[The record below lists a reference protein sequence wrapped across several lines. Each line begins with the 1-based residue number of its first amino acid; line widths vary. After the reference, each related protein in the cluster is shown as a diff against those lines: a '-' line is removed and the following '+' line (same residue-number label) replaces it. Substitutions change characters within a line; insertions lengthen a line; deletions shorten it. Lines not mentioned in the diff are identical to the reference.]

1 MAPSILL
8 CSMEENHR
16 HRTRKKRR
24 SRPRGTIDRLLGSPL
39 FIVLGAI
46 FLLIGIYSSLSATK
60 GSHGMYDMLMRGF
73 APTAGD
79 DVPGGPEVEGSDLP
93 VLLLYFVP
101 AIAALTASLI
111 FVKNHR
117 PITLPLSGLT
127 AIYLLLIQ
135 VKISFI
141 NVNSEG
147 CFYLNFPVASLF
159 LWVPTL
165 LLLATSL
172 RHRSSALLILTSA
185 FFYLS
190 ELLLAGAYNSY
201 FEYLYPFVVPFSIL
215 ISWIGQRVDKP
226 LIHSINMAGAWGFL
240 GLLWLRKFVVN
251 SKPEFL
257 PLFFGVGLAYYL
269 VFYVIFTLAS
279 AKKENPPARWMQLL
293 LIIANLLLFLGST
306 GWVVSRFCAVWSMSL
321 YVAALVVIQAIALHW
336 IKRHRPTI
344 WQLPHYFSLMI
355 LGASVLPM
363 LVQQDRIILFSGLL
377 SVFMLAYAN
386 KHKEWSAFWVSA
398 IALLVTFG
406 DFLWEV
412 EANCLPALSDEN
424 APLDQSILVYGLLIG
439 GIVLGAL
446 SFSTWQIHTSELPLP
461 KKWFRNFNFGR
472 LVRRVLFF
480 SIFLTMGWLGFVLA
494 GLATGTLNHFS
505 VAWFTSGCLYFLAL
519 IALYSRRQSSL
530 KMRTL
535 YLSAALVLTYPLLV
549 HWDMINFRASVLE
562 THKLSNPVLL
572 LHYLA
577 TTSGLVLGW
586 RVANRLDRNYQKQL
600 PLLRI
605 VESITV
611 LALMF
616 VACTEYDNLSVFMA
630 NTGNRTATQ
639 NLTGPEQLSLN
650 IYLPYS
656 IVIWLLA
663 FAVFVSSVIR
673 RKRFLRNFAVVLFGL
688 IIVKLFFYDFEY
700 INAGTQGMV
709 YLALGIFLIGL
720 AVIYQKLVRGRA
732 SI

>member
-1 MAPSILL
+1 
-8 CSMEENHR
+8 MEEKHR
-16 HRTRKKRR
+16 HRTRKKRS

-60 GSHGMYDMLMRGF
+60 GSHGLYDMLLTHF
-73 APTAGD
+73 SPAAD
-79 DVPGGPEVEGSDLP
+79 DVPSGPEVAGSDLP
-93 VLLLYFVP
+93 VLLLYFLP

-117 PITLPLSGLT
+117 PVTLSLSVLT
-127 AIYLLLIQ
+127 AIYLVLIQ
-135 VKISFI
+135 IKISFI

-147 CFYLNFPVASLF
+147 CFYQNFPLASLF

-165 LLLATSL
+165 LLLASAL
-172 RHRSSALLILTSA
+172 LHRSSALLILTSA
-185 FFYLS
+185 FFYIS
-190 ELLLAGAYNSY
+190 ELLLAGPYSSY
-201 FEYLYPFVVPFSIL
+201 FEYLFPFVLPFSIL

-240 GLLWLRKFVVN
+240 GLLWLRKFVVH

-257 PLFFGVGLAYYL
+257 PVFFGVGLAFYL
-269 VFYVIFTLAS
+269 VFYVIVTLAS
-279 AKKENPPARWMQLL
+279 AKKENPLARWMQLL
-293 LIIANLLLFLGST
+293 LIMANLLLFLGST

-321 YVAALVVIQAIALHW
+321 YAAALVAVQAIALHL
-336 IKRHRPTI
+336 IKRHRPTT

-355 LGASVLPM
+355 LAASVLPM

-386 KHKEWSAFWVSA
+386 KHKEWSAFWISA
-398 IALLVTFG
+398 IALLVTFAY
-406 DFLWEV
+406 FLWEV
-412 EANCLPALSDEN
+412 EANCLPALSVEN

-439 GIVLGAL
+439 AIVLGAL
-446 SFSTWQIHTSELPLP
+446 LFSTWQILTSKLPLP
-461 KKWFRNFNFGR
+461 KKWFRNFDFSKLLRG
-472 LVRRVLFF
+472 VLFF
-480 SIFLTMGWLGFVLA
+480 SIFLTLSWLGFVLA

-505 VAWFTSGCLYFLAL
+505 VAGFTSGCVFFLAL
-519 IALYSRRQSSL
+519 IALHSRRQSSL

-535 YLSAALVLTYPLLV
+535 YLSAAFVLTYPLLV
-549 HWDMINFRASVLE
+549 HWDMINFRTSVLE
-562 THKLSNPVLL
+562 SHILSTSVLL

-577 TTSGLVLGW
+577 MTSGLVLGW
-586 RVANRLDRNYQKQL
+586 LVANRLNRNYQKKL
-600 PLLRI
+600 PLLRV

-616 VACTEYDNLSVFMA
+616 VACTEYDNLSVFIA
-630 NTGNRTATQ
+630 NTGKGAATQ
-639 NLTGPEQLSLN
+639 NMAGPEQLSLN

-673 RKRFLRNFAVVLFGL
+673 RKRFLRNLSVILFGL
-688 IIVKLFFYDFEY
+688 ILVKLFFYDFEY
-700 INAGTQGMV
+700 ISAGTQGMV
-709 YLALGIFLIGL
+709 YLALGIFLIGF
-720 AVIYQKLVRGRA
+720 AFIYQKLVRGRA
-732 SI
+732 SL

>member
-1 MAPSILL
+1 
-8 CSMEENHR
+8 MEEQRR
-16 HRTRKKRR
+16 HRSRKKRS
-24 SRPRGTIDRLLGSPL
+24 SRPTGTIDRLLGSPL
-39 FIVLGAI
+39 FIVLGGI
-46 FLLIGIYSSLSATK
+46 FLLIGIYSSLSANK
-60 GSHGMYDMLMRGF
+60 GSHGLYDMLMSLF
-73 APTAGD
+73 APSAD
-79 DVPGGPEVEGSDLP
+79 DVPGGPEVAGSDLP
-93 VLLLYFVP
+93 VLLLYFLP
-101 AIAALTASLI
+101 AVAALTASLI

-117 PITLPLSGLT
+117 PVTLSLSVLT
-127 AIYLLLIQ
+127 AVYLVLIQ

-141 NVNSEG
+141 NVNTTG
-147 CFYLNFPVASLF
+147 CFYQNFPVASLF

-165 LLLATSL
+165 LLLASSL

-190 ELLLAGAYNSY
+190 LLLLAGAYNSY
-201 FEYLYPFVVPFSIL
+201 FEYLYPFVLPFSIL

-257 PLFFGVGLAYYL
+257 PLFFGVGLAFYL
-269 VFYVIFTLAS
+269 VFYVIVTLAS
-279 AKKENPPARWMQLL
+279 AKKGNPLARWMQLW

-306 GWVVSRFCAVWSMSL
+306 SWVVSRFCAVWSMSL
-321 YVAALVVIQAIALHW
+321 YVAALLLVQAIALHL
-336 IKRHRPTI
+336 IKRHRPAT

-355 LGASVLPM
+355 LAASVLPM

-406 DFLWEV
+406 YFLWEV
-412 EANCLPALSDEN
+412 EANCLPALSVEE
-424 APLDQSILVYGLLIG
+424 APLDRSILVYGLLMG
-439 GIVLGAL
+439 TIVLGAL
-446 SFSTWQIHTSELPLP
+446 SFSTWQIHNSELPLP
-461 KKWFRNFNFGR
+461 KKWFRNFNFGKLLR
-472 LVRRVLFF
+472 SVLFL

-494 GLATGTLNHFS
+494 GLATGTLNHSS
-505 VAWFTSGCLYFLAL
+505 VAWFTSGCVFFLAL
-519 IALYSRRQSSL
+519 ITLYSGRQSSL

-535 YLSAALVLTYPLLV
+535 YLSAAFVLTYPLLV
-549 HWDMINFRASVLE
+549 HWDMVNFRTSVLE
-562 THKLSNPVLL
+562 THKLSDSVLL

-577 TTSGLVLGW
+577 MTSGLALGW
-586 RVANRLDRNYQKQL
+586 LVANRLDCNYQKKL
-600 PLLRI
+600 LLLRI

-616 VACTEYDNLSVFMA
+616 VACTEYDNLSVFAA
-630 NTGNRTATQ
+630 NTGNGAATQ
-639 NLTGPEQLSLN
+639 NMAGPEPLSLN

-663 FAVFVSSVIR
+663 FAVFVSAVIR
-673 RKRFLRNFAVVLFGL
+673 QKRFLRNFAVILFGL
-688 IIVKLFFYDFEY
+688 ILAKFFFYDFES
-700 INAGTQGMV
+700 ISAGTQGMV
-709 YLALGIFLIGL
+709 YLALGIFLIGF